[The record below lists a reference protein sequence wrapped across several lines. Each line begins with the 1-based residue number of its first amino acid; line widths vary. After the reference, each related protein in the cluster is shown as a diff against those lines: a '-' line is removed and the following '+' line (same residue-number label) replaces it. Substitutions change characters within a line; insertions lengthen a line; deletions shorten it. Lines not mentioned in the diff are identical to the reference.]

1 MDLSSMFESSS
12 PYAKA
17 ADTPDINKI
26 MTIESVGK
34 DTLTSPDGGEQE
46 KVFVKFKE
54 ASKPI
59 ILSLTNG
66 RALVGTFGADDKDWV
81 GREVLLTTKL
91 YQFDGKSSRGFI
103 TMPMAAKAKEVPGL
117 NDDIPF

>member
-1 MDLSSMFESSS
+1 MDVSAMFESSS

-17 ADTPDINKI
+17 ADTPDINQV
-26 MTIESVGK
+26 MTIETVGQ
-34 DTLTSPDGGEQE
+34 DTLTSPDGGEEE
-46 KVFVKFKE
+46 KVFIKFKE

-59 ILSLTNG
+59 ILSKTNG
-66 RALVGTFGADDKDWV
+66 RALVTTFGPDTETWK

-103 TMPMAAKAKEVPGL
+103 TMPMAAKAAGAPDL

>member
-1 MDLSSMFESSS
+1 MDASSMFDSSS

-17 ADTPDINKI
+17 ADTPDINKV
-26 MTIESVGK
+26 MRIEAVGQ
-34 DTLTSPDGGEQE
+34 DTLTSPDGGEE
-46 KVFVKFKE
+46 DKIYVKFAE
-54 ASKPI
+54 ATKPI
-59 ILSLTNG
+59 ILSRTNG
-66 RALVGTFGADDKDWV
+66 RALVATFGAETDAWI

-103 TMPMAAKAKEVPGL
+103 TMPMAAKDVENGSL